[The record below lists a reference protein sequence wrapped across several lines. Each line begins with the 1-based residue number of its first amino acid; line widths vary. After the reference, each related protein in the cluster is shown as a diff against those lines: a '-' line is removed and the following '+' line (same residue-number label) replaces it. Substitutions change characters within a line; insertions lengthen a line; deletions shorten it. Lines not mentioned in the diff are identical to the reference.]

1 MGRTAGRSP
10 QDTRRALLDAAADV
24 VRARGI
30 HAPLD
35 DIARFAGVSKG
46 GLIYHFASKDD
57 LILELARDQLAAF
70 QAGIDAALDPTDTA
84 PGRLTRAYLR
94 ASVAPAGDDAAV
106 RASMAL
112 VTQLMTLPAVAEL
125 ARADAERLAAA
136 LAADGLPADV
146 LALVVAAADGMS
158 SAPLWGAPTHTPAH
172 RRLLERLLHLT
183 RHPHLWETLTP

>member
-10 QDTRRALLDAAADV
+10 QDTRRALLDAAADA

-30 HAPLD
+30 HASLD

-57 LILELARDQLAAF
+57 LILELARDQLASF
-70 QAGIDAALDPTDTA
+70 RAGIDAALDPTDTA

-94 ASVAPAGDDAAV
+94 ASVAPAADDAV

-146 LALVVAAADGMS
+146 LALVVAAADGMG

>member
-10 QDTRRALLDAAADV
+10 QDTRRALLDAAADA

-30 HAPLD
+30 HASLD

-57 LILELARDQLAAF
+57 LILELARDQLASF

-94 ASVAPAGDDAAV
+94 AS
-106 RASMAL
+106 
-112 VTQLMTLPAVAEL
+112 
-125 ARADAERLAAA
+125 
-136 LAADGLPADV
+136 
-146 LALVVAAADGMS
+146 
-158 SAPLWGAPTHTPAH
+158 
-172 RRLLERLLHLT
+172 
-183 RHPHLWETLTP
+183 

>member
-1 MGRTAGRSP
+1 
-10 QDTRRALLDAAADV
+10 
-24 VRARGI
+24 
-30 HAPLD
+30 
-35 DIARFAGVSKG
+35 
-46 GLIYHFASKDD
+46 
-57 LILELARDQLAAF
+57 
-70 QAGIDAALDPTDTA
+70 
-84 PGRLTRAYLR
+84 
-94 ASVAPAGDDAAV
+94 ASVAPAADDAV

-146 LALVVAAADGMS
+146 LALVVAAADGMG